1 MRNLVT
7 GSRWRAAVPHGLAV
21 FIALLLASFAF
32 LFRFNAL
39 GGALG
44 GFDNDEFQML
54 TRVDLLLAGEQPLRD
69 FADGEMR
76 GVWPSLSYE
85 VPALVQRV
93 WGRNLLVHAYLT
105 LSVLALCAAIVF
117 VFARHLS
124 RSWLC
129 ALLATAVVMASG
141 AKAYNYTKVVTL
153 TVAVVAVYRFIR
165 APTVAN
171 LCVLAAWTVVAA
183 LFRHDY
189 AVYVGVTVLVAI
201 VAVEPRPWRIPLRRA
216 ATYAALGLLFALP
229 SIVWVML
236 HGGIPAYVAVV
247 FRSISAEGRRLAR
260 WPVVDLASP
269 YSETS
274 LVAFN
279 YYVFW
284 ALPLIVAGVLMWQL
298 SRGSRAHAGESN
310 GPVSGRDGG
319 ESRAAAPEPHLT
331 FGIVLVAMTLV
342 VNYFFLRANL
352 QARFGDGSVPIA
364 LAGAW
369 LGGAASR
376 SSSWMSRK
384 IARAVPIVLLA
395 LVFLAFFRLNSLAH
409 ELETGGL
416 SVSLEQTR
424 LRFHEV
430 TQTLRALPAP
440 DPKITEGPLAASR
453 YLSACTL
460 PNDRV
465 LMGVYADEIPYFAR
479 RLVAAGQGYFALGF
493 LRSETDQRLALE
505 RLRHQSVPIVI
516 TAFDYEGEIA
526 RNYPIVARHISS
538 RYREVGVIT
547 AAGRPYVRVFADIM
561 RPPTSTDPMSGL
573 PCFR

>member
-7 GSRWRAAVPHGLAV
+7 GSRWRAAVPQGLAV

-44 GFDNDEFQML
+44 GFDNDDFQML

-76 GVWPSLSYE
+76 GVRPALSYE
-85 VPALVQRV
+85 VPAVVQRV

-105 LSVLALCAAIVF
+105 LGTLALCAAIVF

-129 ALLATAVVMASG
+129 ALLATGIVVASE

-171 LCVLAAWTVVAA
+171 LCLLAAWTVVAA

-189 AVYVGVTVLVAI
+189 AVYVGVAVLVAI
-201 VAVEPRPWRIPLRRA
+201 VAVEPRPWCIPLRRA
-216 ATYAALGLLFALP
+216 ATYAALCLLFSLP
-229 SIVWVML
+229 SILWVMR
-236 HGGIPAYVAVV
+236 HGGIPAYVDIVL
-247 FRSISAEGRRLAR
+247 RSISSEGRRLAR

-269 YSETS
+269 YSEST

-284 ALPLIVAGVLMWQL
+284 AVPLIVAGVLMWQL
-298 SRGSRAHAGESN
+298 SRGIRARAGESK
-310 GPVSGRDGG
+310 GVTADRD
-319 ESRAAAPEPHLT
+319 LT

-352 QARFGDGSVPIA
+352 PARFGDGSVPVA
-364 LAGAW
+364 VAGAW

-376 SSSWMSRK
+376 SSSWMPRTS
-384 IARAVPIVLLA
+384 ARAIPMVLLV
-395 LVFLAFFRLNSLAH
+395 LVFVAFFRFNSLAH
-409 ELETGGL
+409 EMETGGL
-416 SVSLEQTR
+416 TVSLEQTR

-430 TQTLRALPAP
+430 TETLRALPAP

-453 YLSACTL
+453 YLSACTR
-460 PNDRV
+460 PTDRV
-465 LMGVYADEIPYFAR
+465 LMGLYADEIPYFAR

-493 LRSETDQRLALE
+493 LRSESDQRLALE
-505 RLRHQSVPIVI
+505 RLHHQSVPIVI

-526 RNYPIVARHISS
+526 RNYPLVARHISS

-547 AAGRPYVRVFADIM
+547 AAGRPYIRVFADIM
-561 RPPTSTDPMSGL
+561 RPPTSTDPMSGF